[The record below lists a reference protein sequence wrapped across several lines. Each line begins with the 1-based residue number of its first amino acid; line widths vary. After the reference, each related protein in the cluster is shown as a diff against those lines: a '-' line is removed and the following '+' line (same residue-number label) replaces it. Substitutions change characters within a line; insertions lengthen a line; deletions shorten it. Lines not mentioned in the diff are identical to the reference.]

1 MSNGA
6 VATAVRELREQ
17 TGAGVLDCKQ
27 ALEKSRGD
35 IKKATRLLKEMGL
48 AAVRDRRGRATAIG
62 RIFIAQ
68 QATSSSNRTVMLELR
83 CESDFVARNSS
94 FVALGDT
101 IGALLLQKDAA
112 DHRDEQISAALNEAI
127 STIKENIGLARYTL
141 WEQRSSEI
149 VVHYLHGD
157 ASSLGAILRGSYNQN
172 SSIAREELESLLA
185 NIVLH
190 VAAYRPQY
198 LSQKQIAPAY
208 LQEQEEIFQEQ
219 AKKLNKPAHIT
230 AGIVKGKLH
239 KHLKEISLLTQPF
252 LKDES
257 KTVAQY
263 LEQQTPAG
271 SGLTI
276 DEYTVYAAGEKLDN
290 E

>member
-1 MSNGA
+1 MSNERGIA
-6 VATAVRELREQ
+6 VTVVRELREQ

-27 ALEKSRGD
+27 ALEKAQGD
-35 IKKATRLLKEMGL
+35 IEKAKRLLKEMGL
-48 AAVRDRRGRATAIG
+48 AAVGNRRARATAVG
-62 RIFIAQ
+62 RIFIV
-68 QATSSSNRTVMLELR
+68 TSSTNRAVMLELR

-94 FVALGDT
+94 FVALGNT
-101 IGALLLQKDAA
+101 IGRLLVQEGTA
-112 DHRDEQISAALNEAI
+112 DKLEEQIQTALNEAI
-127 STIKENIGLARYTL
+127 STIKENISLARYVV
-141 WEQRSSEI
+141 WEQRTSEI

-157 ASSLGAILRGSYNQN
+157 AGTLGAMLRGSYNQN
-172 SSIAREELESLLA
+172 SSVAKEELELFLSD
-185 NIVLH
+185 IVLH

-198 LSQKQIAPAY
+198 LSQNQIEPVY

-219 AKKLNKPAHIT
+219 AKKLNKPEHIT
-230 AGIVKGKLH
+230 ADIVKGKLH

-263 LEQQTPAG
+263 LEKQAPAG

-276 DEYTVYAAGEKLDN
+276 DEYTVYVAGEKLNN